1 MNGHSFNGLR
11 ADIKRELADLRQVVE
26 ESQEVLRHEEWPE
39 LASKRTLGSLLHDF
53 YTGVEKIFQRIA
65 LQLDGDLPAGPDW
78 HIQLLRR
85 MTTPIDQVRPAMLDT
100 ELAQTLEE
108 YLRFRHVFRAVY
120 GFELRKERL
129 GELARGLPR
138 VLEMLEAQ
146 LGRFLDF
153 LAALDRSTKGR

>member
-26 ESQEVLRHEEWPE
+26 ESQEVLRHAEWPE
-39 LASKRTLGSLLHDF
+39 LAFKRTLGSLLHDF
-53 YTGVEKIFQRIA
+53 YTRVEKVFQRIA

-85 MTTPIDQVRPAMLDT
+85 MITPIDQVRPAVLDR

-120 GFELRKERL
+120 GFELGKERL
-129 GELARGLPR
+129 RELARGLPQ
-138 VLEMLEAQ
+138 VLDMLETQ
-146 LGRFLDF
+146 LGHFLEF
-153 LAALDRSTKGR
+153 LEALDKSAEGR